1 MSKYSI
7 VIATRNRPAALK
19 LSIPRM
25 LNQSRP
31 PAQLLVVDSSDDHA
45 ATVKVVLEAVGS
57 HPVDLSIFPCER
69 GLTRQRN
76 ASLPLIKHSLVF
88 FPDDDSIWFPAVA
101 SAQLDVYER
110 DLDCQIAAVCG
121 AEEMTPPLDWQLA
134 SSGSYQMRRSHRLQQ
149 RVARLRAKVED
160 RFFPDPAKILG
171 RSFYPPASALPK
183 WFAELDVVPVEWMTG
198 FRMSFRTEVI
208 RKVKFDEAFARYSLF
223 EDIDASFGAWRHGW
237 VVGARKARIYHYRS
251 PERRDHGMRLGFEQV
266 INKAYLVAKHA
277 PPGHPAHLAVAKF
290 AHYKA
295 MQYRIGRSGEF
306 GKQRHAGAQ
315 AALKELAQLAHALPS
330 ELPRTYQGATERCL
344 EG

>member
-7 VIATRNRPAALK
+7 VIATRNRPAALQ

-45 ATVKVVLEAVGS
+45 ATVEVVGQAVGT
-57 HPVDLSIFPCER
+57 HPVDLSILRCER

-76 ASLPLIKHSLVF
+76 AALPLIKHSLVF
-88 FPDDDSIWFPAVA
+88 FPDDDSIWFPGVA
-101 SAQLDVYER
+101 AAQLDVYER
-110 DLDCQIAAVCG
+110 DLDGRIAAVCG
-121 AEEMTPPLDWQLA
+121 AEAMAPPLDWQLPA
-134 SSGSYQMRRSHRLQQ
+134 SGSYQMRRSHRVQQ
-149 RVARLRAKVED
+149 RLARLRAMLED
-160 RFFPDPAKILG
+160 RFFQDPARILG
-171 RSFYPPASALPK
+171 RSYYPPAHSLPN

-208 RKVKFDEAFARYSLF
+208 RKVRFDEAFARYSLF
-223 EDIDASFGAWRHGW
+223 EDIDASFGAWRHGL

-277 PPGHPAHLAVAKF
+277 PSGHPAHLAVAKF
-290 AHYKA
+290 ARYKTL
-295 MQYRIGRSGEF
+295 QYRLGRTGEF
-306 GKQRHAGAQ
+306 GKQRYAGAQ
-315 AALKELAQLAHALPS
+315 AALKELTNLAHALPE
-330 ELPRTYQGATERCL
+330 ELARTYHGAMDRAL
-344 EG
+344 GG